1 MLSEEKAMIWRSE
14 CEHGHPEWLFGLC
27 PAGHRAGIQVRY
39 FSLPEI
45 KALLTEYP
53 GAVHD
58 AAVRA
63 MVREADEVDED
74 HITGWPGDLVGAA
87 LGAAVV
93 ALADAIPSE
102 EKTDAS
108 S

>member
-1 MLSEEKAMIWRSE
+1 MSSEEKAMIWRSE

-45 KALLTEYP
+45 KALLTEAKDIA
-53 GAVHD
+53 GSSV
-58 AAVRA
+58 
-63 MVREADEVDED
+63 
-74 HITGWPGDLVGAA
+74 
-87 LGAAVV
+87 LGAIQTREEDTLSYVDRIVTAAYRPIEDRVD
-93 ALADAIPSE
+93 ALADAVPSE
-102 EKTDAS
+102 EHADAS

>member
-1 MLSEEKAMIWRSE
+1 MIERWECPKHGQR
-14 CEHGHPEWLFGLC
+14 CEHVEVEC
-27 PAGHRAGIQVRY
+27 DRSRRRVRY

-45 KALLTEYP
+45 KALLTEHGPMLAFRLKVTETWDY
-53 GAVHD
+53 
-58 AAVRA
+58 
-63 MVREADEVDED
+63 ED
-74 HITGWPGDLVGAA
+74 A
-87 LGAAVV
+87 LGAAVD